1 MVLQSLQV
9 RNILTFFKIVN
20 LIMTFSSVECHEEE
34 TTTLLSF
41 TNEENEQVKSG
52 KSNVKTFLYIRN
64 LFQSTRLYI
73 KGIIS
78 VDQQFYAW

>member
-1 MVLQSLQV
+1 MILQSLQV

-41 TNEENEQVKSG
+41 TEEENKQVKSG
-52 KSNVKTFLYIRN
+52 KSFSNWYLSMGGEILHTARMQKR
-64 LFQSTRLYI
+64 
-73 KGIIS
+73 
-78 VDQQFYAW
+78 